1 MTTTTLSRPRF
12 ALASA
17 LATGPRRRAALL
29 GFFGTLLVG
38 AVLLSAASLGV
49 ALVGNGV
56 AMPRVSVAGIDV
68 GGLDRAA
75 AADRLAAALPSLS
88 SGNATLVVDGE
99 PVRVGY
105 ERLGRGY
112 DFDAML
118 DAAFAVARGGNPLT
132 DAVARLRAVA
142 RGTEIPVVVHAYDP
156 DAIDAVV
163 AEITTQFTR
172 EPVSALVNAGASDF
186 AVSPASDGAR
196 LDAAQLR
203 AQLGAA
209 VGTPNPADVTIELS
223 TTPVPAL
230 VSTADAEAVAAQA
243 AAIVAAPLELLV
255 GKDDDPLKLSTK
267 QLRSILIFSK
277 PAGSGYAVQ
286 IDSVATGA
294 LLDKLAG
301 KVSRAPRDASFTFG
315 AGGITGVK
323 AGADGR
329 ALNIS
334 ASVDAV
340 RSALGARADGTV
352 TPDAQ
357 LAFSLTPAPLSTEA
371 ARAAMPKMRRTST
384 WTTYYVPAISNYW
397 GANIS
402 IPARDLDGYVL
413 APGEWFSFWNG
424 IGPVTVAR
432 GYGYGGVIING
443 RSYPTGALAGGI
455 CSTSTTL
462 FNAAMRAG
470 LEIGERTNHSY
481 YIERYPVGLDAT
493 VLKTDTSVTDM
504 TFRND
509 TENPI
514 VIRSYTG
521 SGFVRFDV
529 WGVPDGRTVSLSKAV
544 TSNHLAARDTVVVN
558 ASMKAGTAKRVEY
571 PHDGFHAVVSR
582 TVRSSAGE
590 VMHRDVWESF
600 YRVVNGITEV
610 GPKPKA
616 APPPPAASPSPSPSP
631 SPSAG

>member
-12 ALASA
+12 ALAGA
-17 LATGPRRRAALL
+17 LATAPRRRAALL

-38 AVLLSAASLGV
+38 VVLLSAASLGI
-49 ALVGNGV
+49 ALSSNGV
-56 AMPRVSVAGIDV
+56 AMPRVSVAGIEV

-75 AADRLAAALPSLS
+75 AADRLAASLPSLS
-88 SGNATLVVDGE
+88 SGTATLVVDGE
-99 PVRVGY
+99 PVRVSY

-112 DFDAML
+112 DLDAML
-118 DAAFAVARGGNPLT
+118 DAAFAVARDGNPLT
-132 DAVARLRAVA
+132 DALARLRTVA
-142 RGTEIPVVVHAYDP
+142 RGAAIPAVVHAYDP
-156 DAIDAVV
+156 EAIDAVV
-163 AEITTQFTR
+163 AEITARFAR
-172 EPVSALVNAGASDF
+172 EPVAAIVNTGASDF
-186 AVSPASDGAR
+186 TVSPAADGAT
-196 LDAAQLR
+196 LDAAHVR
-203 AQLGAA
+203 EQLGAA
-209 VGTPNPADVTIELS
+209 VGTTDPADVTIELS
-223 TTPVPAL
+223 TTPVPAE
-230 VSTADAEAVAAQA
+230 VSTTDAEAVASQA
-243 AAIVAAPLELLV
+243 AAMVAEPLELVV
-255 GKDDDPLKLSTK
+255 GKDDDPLKLSTS
-267 QLRSILIFSK
+267 QLRSVLIFGK

-286 IDSVATGA
+286 VDGVATNT

-301 KVSRAPRDASFTFG
+301 KVSRAPRSASFTFG

-323 AGADGR
+323 PSVEGR

-357 LAFSLTPAPLSTEA
+357 LAFSVTPAPLTTEA
-371 ARAAMPKMRRTST
+371 AKAAMPKMRRIAT

-402 IPARDLDGYVL
+402 IPARELDGYVL

-521 SGFVRFDV
+521 RGFVRFDV

-558 ASMKAGTAKRVEY
+558 ASMRAGTAKRVES

-590 VMHRDVWESF
+590 VMHHDVWQSF

-610 GPKPKA
+610 GPKPKVA
-616 APPPPAASPSPSPSP
+616 PPPPPPPAASPTASPPP
-631 SPSAG
+631 QQ